1 MPDNTWR
8 ETNSKKNQHKPN
20 SSKED
25 MNVSSISLTHTDLR
39 KLSAQ
44 EEKADEENTNQH
56 YVKRTVFICR
66 HLHQAQKAA
75 NRSDRS
81 RDPSGRI
88 IREAA
93 WKKVDFEINRLPLI
107 VPMNYMREI
116 S

>member
-1 MPDNTWR
+1 M
-8 ETNSKKNQHKPN
+8 KI
-20 SSKED
+20 
-25 MNVSSISLTHTDLR
+25 SSISLTHTDLR

-56 YVKRTVFICR
+56 YIKRTAFISR
-66 HLHQAQKAA
+66 HLHQAQNAA

-81 RDPSGRI
+81 RDPSRKIFG
-88 IREAA
+88 EAA